1 MSRRI
6 VSLLVLA
13 AVVLILVGNAFY
25 TVSEAEQVIIT
36 QFGKPQG
43 DPITQA
49 GLHLKIPFIQK
60 VNRFEKRWLAWDGD
74 ANQMPTR
81 DKKFIWVDTY
91 ARWRISDPL
100 LYFQRVRDER
110 GAQTRLDD
118 ILDGE
123 TRKAIANVELI
134 EVVRTQD
141 REFELSVEAIVSESD
156 SAVTKRPIE
165 IGREK
170 ITREILAR
178 ASEKIDTFGI
188 ELVDVRFKRINYADE
203 VRRTVYDRMISERQK
218 IRDKLR
224 SEGQGRSAEIRGGKE
239 RELKRIRSGAYRTAQ
254 EIRGAADSTAAAVY
268 AAAYNRDPEFYAF
281 QRTLETYLDTLR
293 KEDILVLS
301 TDGEFYR
308 YLKEGVGK

>member
-123 TRKAIANVELI
+123 TRKAIANVDLI
-134 EVVRTQD
+134 EVVRTRD
-141 REFELSVEAIVSESD
+141 REFQLSAE
-156 SAVTKRPIE
+156 SAVAEPDSVVSTKPIE
-165 IGREK
+165 VGREK

-268 AAAYNRDPEFYAF
+268 AEAYNRDPEFYAF

>member
-123 TRKAIANVELI
+123 TRKAIANVDLI

-156 SAVTKRPIE
+156 SAVTARPIE

-170 ITREILAR
+170 ITREILER
-178 ASEKIDTFGI
+178 ASEKIATFGI

-254 EIRGAADSTAAAVY
+254 EIRGEADSTAAAIY
-268 AAAYNRDPEFYAF
+268 AQAYNRDPEFYAF
-281 QRTLETYLDTLR
+281 QRTLETYLETLG
-293 KEDILVLS
+293 EEETLVLS
-301 TDGEFYR
+301 TDGEFFR
-308 YLKEGVGK
+308 YLKAGVGR